1 MLILNVAL
9 VWISLLLFIHA
20 MNAYHAIL
28 QSDSCPMVK
37 ANTLRILG
45 ALPFLAIAY
54 ICSTLRWI
62 SLNLSDQIPSTDDV
76 LWSLIEGVM
85 LYMLLLFCDL
95 CRSWIKCQSHE
106 QQGKCAFER
115 RVAVR

>member
-9 VWISLLLFIHA
+9 IGLSLLLFIHA
-20 MNAYHAIL
+20 MNAYHAV
-28 QSDSCPMVK
+28 STADVCPLVK

-54 ICSTLRWI
+54 ICSTLRWM

-85 LYMLLLFCDL
+85 LYMLLLFCDMS
-95 CRSWIKCQSHE
+95 RSWIKCQSHE

-115 RVAVR
+115 RAAAR